1 MAIAAVRSEILL
13 VVSDPPDLEELPEL
27 PPPPPPCRLGLLVF
41 DRTFGSI
48 SDRTGPDADGGG
60 FEEAAGLGDWAREEA
75 EDPGAE
81 SPDGCA
87 VGLLA
92 DI

>member
-13 VVSDPPDLEELPEL
+13 VVRDPPDFEGPPEL
-27 PPPPPPCRLGLLVF
+27 PPTPPCRLGLLVF

-48 SDRTGPDADGGG
+48 SDRTGPEAEGGG
-60 FEEAAGLGDWAREEA
+60 FEGAAGFGEWAREEA

-81 SPDGCA
+81 STDECA